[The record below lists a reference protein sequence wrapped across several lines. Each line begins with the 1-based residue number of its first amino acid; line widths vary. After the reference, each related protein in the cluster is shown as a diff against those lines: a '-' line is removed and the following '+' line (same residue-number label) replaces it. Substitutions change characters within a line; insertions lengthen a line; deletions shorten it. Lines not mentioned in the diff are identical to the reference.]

1 MVMDNTRYVALR
13 MFVEFAIRVPV
24 TILGIAYFGLAGA
37 LAARIVAVLV
47 AYAASLVITRQ
58 LIGATFGA
66 QLNAFFRPL
75 AASLPM
81 IGFLLCV
88 QPVLSAMPPGL
99 NLIASLTFCGGA
111 AVTIFWVSALLLWQI
126 VGRPDGLETIV
137 VQKIL
142 PRRSGALTS

>member
-1 MVMDNTRYVALR
+1 
-13 MFVEFAIRVPV
+13 
-24 TILGIAYFGLAGA
+24 
-37 LAARIVAVLV
+37 
-47 AYAASLVITRQ
+47 
-58 LIGATFGA
+58 
-66 QLNAFFRPL
+66 
-75 AASLPM
+75 M

-88 QPVLSAMPPGL
+88 QPVLSAMPLGL
-99 NLIASLTFCGGA
+99 NLIVSLAICGGA